1 MNLAMV
7 RRQSGTGFRLTSVVI
22 NVGRLEVLGCDPEPA
37 RDYRHVLQFP
47 VATVITYHHSFSGP
61 PSGFSKADARTS
73 PIFADELDSGG
84 FYRPLKLSTRLVR
97 YSRPKTSFEAL
108 HSRDR

>member
-1 MNLAMV
+1 M
-7 RRQSGTGFRLTSVVI
+7 RQPDACVATIKLYPSRTKSSVI
-22 NVGRLEVLGCDPEPA
+22 GS

-47 VATVITYHHSFSGP
+47 VATVVTYHQSFSGS
-61 PSGFSKADARTS
+61 PSRFSKADARTS
-73 PIFADELDSGG
+73 SIFADELDSGG

-108 HSRDR
+108 HSRGR